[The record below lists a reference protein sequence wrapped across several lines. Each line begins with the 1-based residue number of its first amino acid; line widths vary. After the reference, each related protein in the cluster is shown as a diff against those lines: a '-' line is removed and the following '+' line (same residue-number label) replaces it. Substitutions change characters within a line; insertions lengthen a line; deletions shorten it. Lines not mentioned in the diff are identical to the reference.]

1 MNAISFNVLIKRLK
15 AIRFMMHDKNVPLRK
30 KLVVLAGIVYLF
42 LPIDLIPIVVFPV
55 SILDDLL
62 VWFLILWYLKSELDK
77 YWIGGKTEDL
87 SRKFARRTV
96 IDDVDYEVH
105 DEKEADKD
113 KED

>member
-1 MNAISFNVLIKRLK
+1 
-15 AIRFMMHDKNVPLRK
+15 MMHDKNVPLRK